1 MSLKVAIQMDPID
14 HVDIN
19 ADSSFRI
26 AEEAQARGTACFT
39 TLLISCLIAKGA

>member
-14 HVDIN
+14 AININ

-26 AEEAQARGTACFT
+26 AEEAQARGHSLFYYTP
-39 TLLISCLIAKGA
+39 